1 MPPSSARCSGAA
13 LSTDGR
19 APNELDDALRTLER
33 KEFVRRDRRS
43 SVEAEEQYAFRH
55 VLVRDVAYA
64 QIPRAARAER
74 HQRAAAWIEARVRA
88 EDAAELLAHHYVSAL
103 EYAQAVG
110 LDVSELNGGRAGRCA
125 TPPGGPSPS
134 TPT

>member
-1 MPPSSARCSGAA
+1 M
-13 LSTDGR
+13 
-19 APNELDDALRTLER
+19 DDALRALER

-43 SVEAEEQYAFRH
+43 SVEGEEQYAFRH

-110 LDVSELNGGRAGRCA
+110 LDVDELTRGARAALRDAGRRAVALNAFTNA
-125 TPPGGPSPS
+125 TPFLRGGAGAHAGG
-134 TPT
+134 